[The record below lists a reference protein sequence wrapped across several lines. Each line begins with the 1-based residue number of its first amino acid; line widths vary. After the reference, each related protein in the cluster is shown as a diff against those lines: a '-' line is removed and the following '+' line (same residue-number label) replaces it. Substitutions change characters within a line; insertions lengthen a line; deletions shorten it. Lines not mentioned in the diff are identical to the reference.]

1 MTGRDEWIQAAIEAL
16 VHGGEPGVRV
26 EALARDLGVTK
37 GSFYWHF
44 ADRAA
49 LLDGV
54 LERWEQGAR
63 AELEEAGRGASSEER
78 IATLLRRLARPAT
91 GIPEAE
97 IHAWAR
103 RERGVA
109 ERVWE
114 VERARVVFLKSQL
127 AGMGASL
134 VDAHRLAE
142 AGYLAAVAW
151 LDRAARTPW
160 MKSDY
165 AAFVS
170 DVFRF
175 LLRQQQQAPMSPAP
189 RES

>member
-1 MTGRDEWIQAAIEAL
+1 MTGRDEWVQAAVEGL
-16 VHGGEPGVRV
+16 VRDGAAGVRV
-26 EALARDLGVTK
+26 EALARDLAVTK

-49 LLDGV
+49 LLAAV
-54 LERWEQGAR
+54 LERWESGAR
-63 AELEEAGRGASSEER
+63 AELESASSAATPEER
-78 IATLLRRLARPAT
+78 IASLLRRLARPAT

-97 IHAWAR
+97 VHAWAR

-114 VERARVVFLKSQL
+114 VERARVVFLKAQL
-127 AGMGASL
+127 AEMGASL

-165 AAFVS
+165 AAFVT

-175 LLRQQQQAPMSPAP
+175 LLRPQQQLPPS
-189 RES
+189 